1 MTSGFSLFD
10 TIIVIVYL
18 IGGMLFGLR
27 LSGKQSSSSD
37 YFLGGRSIPW
47 WAVLFSV
54 VATETSTLT
63 FISIPAV
70 AYGGTL
76 VFLQLTLGYL
86 LGRILVAL
94 FFLPGYFN
102 GQLTTA
108 YHFLEERFGL
118 SLRRAA
124 SSTFI
129 VTRLLADG
137 VRLFAAAIPIT
148 VIFRFA
154 GVLDGFSDL
163 QLYMISIGLITL
175 ITGIYTWFGGIR
187 AVIWMDVLQMGLYLF
202 GAGMAMVLLLK
213 ALPQGMGELIGDWTA
228 AGKLELLRFSVISS
242 GDGGFGAG
250 FFSDAYLF
258 WVAVIGGAIFSI
270 ASHGTDQLI
279 VQRLLTTSSLRESQK
294 ALIFSGVLAM
304 MQFAFFLF
312 IGLLLWSF
320 YGGATPE
327 QLGISNLDEVFITYV
342 VSQMPSGMPGLIVA
356 ALLAAA
362 MSSLSSSLS
371 ALSSSTTF
379 DLIKPLW
386 SGAAQWS
393 DEKELA
399 VSRQVSLSWAVVL
412 ALSAIGFAW
421 LQLSSD
427 QRPAVVELGL
437 SIASYTYG
445 GLLGLFFLGRF
456 FPRPEAKDALIGFF
470 VALGT
475 LLLLVDGPIR
485 RALPEWIPFHELT
498 IAWPLY
504 TVVGS
509 VIVMLVGAVSYR
521 IRK

>member
-1 MTSGFSLFD
+1 MTTGFTLFD
-10 TIIVIVYL
+10 TLIVILYL
-18 IGGMLFGLR
+18 VGGMIFGLR

-76 VFLQLTLGYL
+76 VFMQLTLGYL

-129 VTRLLADG
+129 LTRLLADG

-148 VIFRFA
+148 VIFRFS
-154 GVLDGFSDL
+154 GVLEGFSDL

-213 ALPQGMGELIGDWTA
+213 ALPQGLGELTGEWAA
-228 AGKLELLRFSVISS
+228 AGKLELLRFSVAGS
-242 GDGGFGAG
+242 DGGFWAG

-258 WVAVIGGAIFSI
+258 WIAVIGGAIFSI

-279 VQRLLTTSSLRESQK
+279 VQRLLTTASLRESQK
-294 ALIFSGVLAM
+294 ALVASGVLAM
-304 MQFAFFLF
+304 IQFAFFLF

-320 YGGATPE
+320 YDGATPQE
-327 QLGISNLDEVFITYV
+327 IGISNLDEVFITYV

-386 SGAAQWS
+386 PAAAQWS
-393 DEKELA
+393 DAKELA

-412 ALSAIGFAW
+412 ALSAMGFAW

-456 FPRPEAKDALIGFF
+456 FQRPEAKDALIGFF

-475 LLLLVDGPIR
+475 LLLMVDGPIR
-485 RALPEWIPFHELT
+485 RALPEWMPFHELT

-504 TVVGS
+504 TLVGS
-509 VIVMLVGAVSYR
+509 VIVMVVAAVSFQ
-521 IRK
+521 IRR

>member
-1 MTSGFSLFD
+1 MISGFSVID
-10 TIIVIVYL
+10 AVIVILYL

-27 LSGKQSSSSD
+27 LSGKQTNASD
-37 YFLGGRSIPW
+37 YFLGGRSMPW

-86 LGRILVAL
+86 LGRILVSI

-108 YHFLEERFGL
+108 YHFLEERFGA

-129 VTRLLADG
+129 ITRLLADG

-148 VIFRFA
+148 VIFRFS
-154 GVLDGFSDL
+154 GVLDGMTDL
-163 QLYMISIGLITL
+163 QLYMISILLITL
-175 ITGIYTWFGGIR
+175 VTGVYTWFGGIR

-202 GAGMAMVLLLK
+202 GAGMAMILLLQ
-213 ALPQGMGELIGDWTA
+213 AIPQSLGDLSGQWAA
-228 AGKLELLRFSVISS
+228 AGKLELLRFSTGSS
-242 GDGGFGAG
+242 GPFA
-250 FFSDAYLF
+250 DAYLF
-258 WVAVIGGAIFSI
+258 WIAVIGGAIFSI

-279 VQRLLTTSSLRESQK
+279 VQRLLTTASLRDSQK
-294 ALIFSGVLAM
+294 ALVASGVLAM
-304 MQFAFFLF
+304 AQFGFFLF

-320 YGGATPE
+320 YQGATPD

-342 VSQMPSGMPGLIVA
+342 VSEMPSGMPGLIVA

-379 DLIKPLW
+379 DLIKPLRTGSEEW
-386 SGAAQWS
+386 SS
-393 DEKELA
+393 EKELSI
-399 VSRQVSLSWAVVL
+399 SRQVSLSWALVL

-456 FPRPEAKDALIGFF
+456 FKNPDRRDALIGFF
-470 VALGT
+470 AALGT
-475 LLLLVDGPIR
+475 LLLMVDGPIR
-485 RALPEWIPFHELT
+485 RALPEWTPFHDLT
-498 IAWPLY
+498 LAWPLY

-509 VIVMLVGAVSYR
+509 IIVMTVGLLSWRLRSLVR
-521 IRK
+521 Q